1 MTTMMTIMAAR
12 FQKMPR
18 IKSHNK
24 PRQQSTSGKAQKAG
38 SAKGPS
44 TDTSIMQESVTNE
57 SPPAEEVLTDNDG
70 DETEGSGNDD
80 DDEDDEDV
88 DVDSVTD
95 EESDD
100 GSVQQQQQ
108 ESPLLLPH
116 TTL

>member
-24 PRQQSTSGKAQKAG
+24 PRQQSSSGKVQKAG
-38 SAKGPS
+38 GANGKGPS
-44 TDTSIMQESVTNE
+44 TDNSVMQESFTNE

-70 DETEGSGNDD
+70 EETDGSSNDN
-80 DDEDDEDV
+80 DEDEDEDV

-100 GSVQQQQQ
+100 GSVQQQQ
-108 ESPLLLPH
+108 ESP
-116 TTL
+116 